1 MISPVDEVKNRIDVV
16 DLIQGYIKLQ
26 KAGRNFK
33 ANCPFHSEKT
43 PSFMVSRERQLWRC
57 FGCGKGGSIFDFI
70 MEIEGVEFADALRML
85 AQRAGVELKK
95 IDPKLK
101 TERTRLYE
109 ICDLATQFF
118 SKQLE
123 ASQAGKKIKAYLSDR
138 GLKQKTVSDWRIGYA
153 PETWQG
159 LTDFLNSR
167 GYSDSEILKAGLG
180 VKAEKP
186 GKRAYYDRFRDRIMF
201 PIKNLNGIVVGFSGR
216 ENPNQPDSRMGKY
229 INTPNTL
236 IYDKSKIL
244 YGLDKAKL
252 DIRKKDLCVLVEGQ
266 MDILMSHQAGFENA
280 VASSGIALTEDQL
293 RIIKRYTDNLATAF
307 DMDQAGEVATKRGTN
322 LALLNGLN
330 TKVISLSDGQ
340 DPADC
345 LQKDPS
351 LWGQAIDNAQGLI
364 EFYLDNAFSKNDP
377 ETAQGK
383 REISK
388 ALLPLIKEVPN
399 RVEQAHWLQEIARR
413 LKVKEDVLIEEMK
426 NQSSND
432 VQTRVV
438 KKELPQNQDN
448 NMPDL
453 EEYVLGLV
461 LSYPKILTKCKKE
474 PCHLF
479 TNSDLEQIFKAL
491 KDIKTKKI
499 NLVSLKKKLQPHLA
513 DRIDYLVFRA
523 EIQKNLVSDFEP
535 DKELKFCFDQLKNR
549 NLKQKLSQ
557 LNLAIQE
564 AENKK
569 DKVSLQKLTKEFNKL
584 SKQMII

>member
-1 MISPVDEVKNRIDVV
+1 MTSPVDEIKNRIDIV
-16 DLIQGYIKLQ
+16 DLIQGYINLQ

-57 FGCGKGGSIFDFI
+57 FGCDKGGSIFDFI
-70 MEIEGVEFADALRML
+70 MEIEGVEFADALHIL
-85 AQRAGVELKK
+85 AQKAGIELKK

-101 TERTRLYE
+101 TEQTRLYE

-118 SKQLE
+118 AKQLE
-123 ASQAGKKIKAYLSDR
+123 ASQAGKKIKEYLSSR
-138 GLKQKTVSDWRIGYA
+138 GLKQKTISDWQVGYA
-153 PETWQG
+153 PESWQG
-159 LTDFLNSR
+159 LMDFLNSR
-167 GYSDSEILKAGLG
+167 GYSDQEILKSGLS

-186 GKRAYYDRFRDRIMF
+186 GKRAYYDRFRDRVVF
-201 PIKNLNGIVVGFSGR
+201 PIKNLNGIIVGFSGR
-216 ENPNQPDSRMGKY
+216 ENPYQSDSRMGKY

-244 YGLDKAKL
+244 YGLDKAKIG
-252 DIRKKDLCVLVEGQ
+252 IRKKDLCILVEGQ
-266 MDILMSHQAGFENA
+266 MDVLMSHQAGFNNA

-307 DMDQAGEVATKRGTN
+307 DMDQAGEIATKRGAN
-322 LALLNGLN
+322 LALQNGLN

-364 EFYLDNAFSKNDP
+364 EFYLDNAFSKNDS

-388 ALLPLIKEVPN
+388 VLLPLVKKVPN
-399 RVEQAHWLQEIARR
+399 RIEQAHWLQEIARR
-413 LKVKEDVLIEEMK
+413 LKVREDVLIEEMRS
-426 NQSSND
+426 QSNKE

-438 KKELPQNQDN
+438 RKELSQSQTSNIPN
-448 NMPDL
+448 L

-461 LSYPKILTKCKKE
+461 LSYPKVLKKCQKE
-474 PCHLF
+474 PCYLF

-499 NLVSLKKKLQPHLA
+499 NLTFLKKKLQPHLA
-513 DRIDYLVFRA
+513 DRIDYLVFRT
-523 EIQKNLVSDFEP
+523 EVQKNLVDDFKP
-535 DKELKFCFDQLKNR
+535 DKEIRFCFDQLKNR
-549 NLKQKLSQ
+549 HLRQKLSQ

-569 DKVSLQKLTKEFNKL
+569 DKFSLQKLTKEFNKL